1 VGNDS
6 VYAKTRCFETFPFP
20 ETMPEQAAR
29 ISELAEQIDTHRKRQ
44 QAAHHELT
52 LTGMYNVLEKLRS
65 GETLTAKDK
74 TIHEAGLVSVLK
86 TLHDELDA
94 AVFAAY
100 GWDDLAEQLVGQP
113 GATTPLP
120 DKPAT
125 QAAAEEE
132 LLTRLVAFNA
142 KRAAEEAQGRVLWLR
157 PDYQNPQAVSVDA
170 NSFAQAET
178 ASIQIEADLG
188 DSDAV
193 EISTA
198 PTPAP
203 TTASIQNWPKELRE
217 QIHSIRTLLTP
228 HPQTAS
234 QLAARFK
241 RKPLKAVQTVLEAL
255 EGLGLAQRDGDGWR
269 A

>member
-1 VGNDS
+1 
-6 VYAKTRCFETFPFP
+6 
-20 ETMPEQAAR
+20 
-29 ISELAEQIDTHRKRQ
+29 
-44 QAAHHELT
+44 
-52 LTGMYNVLEKLRS
+52 MYNVLEKLRA
-65 GETLTAKDK
+65 GETLSAKDK
-74 TIHEAGLVSVLK
+74 AIHETGLVSVLK
-86 TLHDELDA
+86 ALHDDLDR

-100 GWDDLAEQLVGQP
+100 GWSDLAEPLVGKP

-120 DKPAT
+120 DKLPE

-132 LLTRLVAFNA
+132 LLTRLVALNTQ
-142 KRAAEEAQGRVLWLR
+142 RAAEEAQGRVLWLR

-178 ASIQIEADLG
+178 APIQIEADLG

-193 EISTA
+193 ETSTA

-217 QIHSIRTLLTP
+217 QIQSIRALLTP